1 MGPLIGLHLL
11 SLSGP
16 LHYPFIS
23 PLLLLIIIN
32 NHAGSVGVLTAAPCL
47 FFLSILILP
56 AYLE

>member
-1 MGPLIGLHLL
+1 MGPIIRLHLL

-16 LHYPFIS
+16 LHYPFII

-32 NHAGSVGVLTAAPCL
+32 NHSGLAGVLTAAPCL